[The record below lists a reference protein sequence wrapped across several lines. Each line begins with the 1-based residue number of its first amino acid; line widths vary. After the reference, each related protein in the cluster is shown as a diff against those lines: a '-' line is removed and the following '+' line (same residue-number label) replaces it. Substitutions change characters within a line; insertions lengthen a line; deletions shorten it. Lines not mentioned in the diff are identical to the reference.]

1 MRKASLSRKE
11 FVLLGVSAAGSALLA
26 LACSGDDSPST
37 GSGSGGSSSGSG
49 GSSSGSGGSSS
60 TGGSTGTGGTTDTGG
75 STGSGGTTDTGGSTG
90 TGGDVGS
97 GGSTEVEGG
106 TGGST
111 PAEAG
116 GNACS
121 GDMLSAKCSPSNGEV
136 GGHTHT
142 LTIPVADVMAAPG
155 APKSYQTSATQGAQ
169 DHCHQVS
176 LTVEDF
182 ATLRSGG
189 VVKKTSCNGGNH
201 EFVISCGEIPDPGVP
216 MGCGGNGDNT
226 GACP

>member
-1 MRKASLSRKE
+1 MRKTSLSRKD
-11 FVLLGVSAAGSALLA
+11 FVLLSVSAAGSALLA
-26 LACSGDDSPST
+26 LACSGEDSPST
-37 GSGSGGSSSGSG
+37 SSGTGGSSSGTG

-60 TGGSTGTGGTTDTGG
+60 TGGSTGSGGSTDTGG

-121 GDMLSAKCSPSNGEV
+121 GDMLSAKCSPSNGEA

-142 LTIPVADVMAAPG
+142 LTIPVADVIAG
-155 APKSYQTSATQGAQ
+155 APKTYQTSATLGIPQ
-169 DHCHQVS
+169 DHCHQIA
-176 LTVEDF
+176 LTADDF
-182 ATLRSGG
+182 TTLKSGG
-189 VVKKTSCNGGNH
+189 VVKKTTCNGGNH
-201 EFVISCGEIPDPGVP
+201 EFVISCGEVPDPGTP
-216 MGCGGNGDNT
+216 MGCGGNNDTT